1 MNLESDYVHA
11 LLVRAPHEFPNVW
24 LFRRNVGA
32 GRLAERSYFRAGIP
46 GQADLYGIGRGGRH
60 YEIECKRFTGLSP
73 AQKRWRDWCDE
84 RDVPWL
90 LLRVLIGELPTQ
102 TIERWVGELRVFLV

>member
-1 MNLESDYVHA
+1 MLESDYMHA
-11 LLVRAPHEFPNVW
+11 LLVRAPREFPAVS

-32 GRLAERSYFRAGIP
+32 VRLEGRYFRAGIE

-73 AQKRWRDWCDE
+73 AQKRWREWCAE
-84 RDVPWL
+84 RKVPWL
-90 LLRVLIGELPTQ
+90 MLRVQIGELPAQ
-102 TIERWVGELRVFLV
+102 TIERWVGELRLFLI